1 MEVKI
6 RPMIMSD
13 IQFVQEIDQ
22 KSFQNP
28 WPLNSYKYEIQ
39 ENENSKPWVIEKTDH
54 DLARICGMAVI
65 WNIVDEAH
73 LGTIAIHPDY
83 RETGVGK
90 TLLASI
96 LLSAIDDG
104 MLTGFLEVRESN
116 RSAINMYKSI
126 GFEIDG
132 IRKAYYQDNNEN
144 AILMSIDLNNRAQI
158 EKSFELGIEK
168 MKMKPGGTG

>member
-22 KSFQNP
+22 KSFPNP

-39 ENENSKPWVIEKTDH
+39 ENENSKPWVIEKID
-54 DLARICGMAVI
+54 DLVHICGMAVI

-83 RETGVGK
+83 REIGVGK

-116 RSAINMYKSI
+116 KSAINMYKSI
-126 GFEIDG
+126 GFVIDG
-132 IRKAYYQDNNEN
+132 MRNAYYQDNKEN
-144 AILMSIDLNNRAQI
+144 AILMSIDLKNRAQI
-158 EKSFELGIEK
+158 EKSYELGIEK
-168 MKMKPGGTG
+168 MNKKSGGKG

>member
-22 KSFQNP
+22 KSFPNP

-39 ENENSKPWVIEKTDH
+39 ENDNSRPWVIEKNDH
-54 DLARICGMAVI
+54 DLVQICGMAVI

-90 TLLASI
+90 MLLASI

-116 RSAINMYKSI
+116 SSAINMYKSI
-126 GFEIDG
+126 GFKLDG
-132 IRKAYYQDNNEN
+132 VRKAYYQDNHEN
-144 AILMSIDLNNRAQI
+144 AILMSIALDNRDQI
-158 EKSFELGIEK
+158 ENSFKQGIKK
-168 MKMKPGGTG
+168 MKMKSGGSG